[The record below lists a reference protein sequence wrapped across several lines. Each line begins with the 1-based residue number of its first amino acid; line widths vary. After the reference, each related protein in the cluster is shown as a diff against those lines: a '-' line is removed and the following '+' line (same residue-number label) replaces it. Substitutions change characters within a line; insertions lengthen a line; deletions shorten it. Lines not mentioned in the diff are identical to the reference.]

1 MKTKTHY
8 FGFFFGLLLWG
19 IAPKAMAQ
27 SGLSSSVNSVEL
39 NVVHHSYIIGE
50 MTLVHSARSSQLTV
64 TQGTLQP
71 TEQTLGVE
79 DVTDWVK
86 DIKIYPNPVRETL
99 YIDTYVNIGSEFSY
113 RLVDLNGRLL
123 YSSKKKIN
131 NDKQQ
136 HSLDMGMYQ
145 TGTYILDAEIMHEG
159 KKATQRFK
167 VVKH

>member
-1 MKTKTHY
+1 MKTKIKY
-8 FGFFFGLLLWG
+8 FGLFFGLLLWG
-19 IAPKAMAQ
+19 IAPKAIAQ
-27 SGLSSSVNSVEL
+27 SGLSSGVNSVEL
-39 NVVHHSYIIGE
+39 DGIHHSYIIGE
-50 MTLVHSARSSQLTV
+50 MTLVHTASTNQLTV

-71 TEQTLGVE
+71 TKQTLGVA
-79 DVTDWVK
+79 DVMDWVK
-86 DIKIYPNPVRETL
+86 NIKIYPNPVRETL

-113 RLVDLNGRLL
+113 RLLDLNGRLL

-131 NDKQQ
+131 ADKQQ
-136 HSLDMGMYQ
+136 HRLEMGMYQ